1 VLEALTLRYLDE
13 IGYKDTEVSL
23 VVRDRGIV
31 INGKKKENLMGI
43 IRNLKINLFEESGV
57 NRSSVEDSEAIQ
69 AEKSI

>member
-1 VLEALTLRYLDE
+1 LRYLDE

-43 IRNLKINLFEESGV
+43 IRDLKINLFEESGV